1 MLDPYVTVE
10 TVAGRPEA
18 EFIKSMLN
26 AEGIE
31 CELSQEAAG
40 SVFGLSV
47 GTLGAVDILV
57 PTSVAGRAK
66 RMITDYQDRKRS
78 RDEDPDS

>member
-1 MLDPYVTVE
+1 MVDPYVTVT

-18 EFIKSMLN
+18 EFIKSFLN
-26 AEGIE
+26 ADGIE

-47 GTLGAVDILV
+47 GTLGAVEILV
-57 PTSVAGRAK
+57 PTSKAGRAR
-66 RMITDYQDRKRS
+66 RMIVDYQSRKRS
-78 RDEDPDS
+78 AGKGSA

>member
-1 MLDPYVTVE
+1 MLDPYVKVE

-18 EFIKSMLN
+18 EFIKSLLA
-26 AEGIE
+26 AEEID

-47 GTLGAVDILV
+47 GTLGAVHIFV
-57 PTSVAGRAK
+57 PASVAGKAKHLIDDYLDNKTNRAG
-66 RMITDYQDRKRS
+66 
-78 RDEDPDS
+78 